1 MRLREQLTA
10 YKPYNEQEER
20 DRALLLEYLDAA
32 EEAGGAALERLW
44 GRGDPAHMTAS
55 AWVVSPDR
63 SLVLMA
69 YHNIYQSWSW
79 LGGHADGERDLA
91 QVALREVRE
100 ESGLSG
106 VRLVRP
112 DLLSV
117 EVLCVNGHEKR
128 RVYVSSHLHLNV
140 TYLVEADPAEP
151 LRIKPDENSRIGWLV
166 PEEALAVSTEPWFVE
181 RIYRKLVDKS
191 RTW

>member
-1 MRLREQLTA
+1 MDLREQLEA
-10 YKPYNEQEER
+10 YEPYNEQEER
-20 DRALLLEYLDAA
+20 DRRVVLAALVAA
-32 EEAGGAALERLW
+32 ECDPGAAARLW

-63 SLVLMA
+63 RLVLMA

-91 QVALREVRE
+91 AVALREVRE
-100 ESGLSG
+100 ESGLSQA
-106 VRLVRP
+106 RLVRP

-117 EVLCVNGHEKR
+117 EVLCVDGHEKR
-128 RVYVSSHLHLNV
+128 GAYVSSHLHLNV

-151 LRIKPDENSRIGWLV
+151 LRIKPDENSRIGWLTL
-166 PEEALAVSTEPWFVE
+166 EEAFAASTEPWFVE
-181 RIYRKLVDKS
+181 RIYRKLAARV
-191 RTW
+191 

>member
-1 MRLREQLTA
+1 
-10 YKPYNEQEER
+10 
-20 DRALLLEYLDAA
+20 
-32 EEAGGAALERLW
+32 
-44 GRGDPAHMTAS
+44 MTAS

-128 RVYVSSHLHLNV
+128 GVYVSSHLHLNV